1 VREVG
6 ERYVAAMPT
15 LAAILLVGHG
25 ATARD
30 TPRDFVAELKQL
42 ERERERR
49 GDTHMSDREAELDR
63 IIRHWPRTPTS
74 DPYKHGLESIAAS
87 LATRI
92 APRKLVVGYNEFC
105 APSVDEALAELI
117 ADGIRT
123 ITIVTTMFT
132 PGGSH
137 AEIDIPNIV
146 QKARERYASATIHY
160 AWPFDPAG
168 IADFLARHLEAHS
181 KLGT

>member
-1 VREVG
+1 
-6 ERYVAAMPT
+6 MPA
-15 LAAILLVGHG
+15 LEAVLLVGHG

-30 TPRDFVAELKQL
+30 TPRDVVAELKQL

-49 GDTHMSDREAELDR
+49 GDTELSDREVELDR
-63 IIRHWPRTPTS
+63 TIRNWPRTPTS
-74 DPYKHGLESIAAS
+74 DPYKHGLESIATR

-92 APRKLVVGYNEFC
+92 APRKLVVAYNEFC

-117 ADGIRT
+117 ADGVRT

-137 AEIDIPNIV
+137 AEVDIPELV
-146 QKARERYASATIHY
+146 RKARERYAAATIHY

-168 IADFLARHLEAHS
+168 IADFLARHLDTHS
-181 KLGT
+181 KLRA